1 MNFTYEELRRM
12 FENGKVEA
20 KKSIAAYLI
29 QESSVSNPK
38 TAKQISDALN
48 IPVQSVINMYRDAE
62 SYARALGYRFGC
74 SIRLFITIMSASTTL
89 RIWLDLSPA
98 RTSIGRRKC
107 DTKPKR

>member
-1 MNFTYEELRRM
+1 MTFIKVRKEKTMNFTYEELRRM

-48 IPVQSVINMYRDAE
+48 AYLWSGVY
-62 SYARALGYRFGC
+62 L
-74 SIRLFITIMSASTTL
+74 T
-89 RIWLDLSPA
+89 PA
-98 RTSIGRRKC
+98 
-107 DTKPKR
+107 

>member
-29 QESSVSNPK
+29 QESSVTNPK

-48 IPVQSVINMYRDAE
+48 IPVQSIINMFWDAE
-62 SYARALGYRFGC
+62 YYAKALGYRF
-74 SIRLFITIMSASTTL
+74 STQHKTFYNDYVSVNDPSDMVRLKSSKNVYWAQKM
-89 RIWLDLSPA
+89 
-98 RTSIGRRKC
+98 
-107 DTKPKR
+107 